1 MAIVFPYGIFAFDAL
16 QLAMEARLV
25 NPGAVRGCVGGEA
38 TLTDHSLR
46 QGVAM
51 FATVPFQNGT
61 VANLMSLI
69 APGLLT
75 YLSYSMLFLSNQH
88 GWIRMETVA
97 SAGCTWLRLY
107 LLPNAPNNSDRV
119 GNSTKQRLHI
129 SIGAGPLMS
138 SQTVMVSYFMLCQ
151 LV

>member
-38 TLTDHSLR
+38 TPTDHSLR
-46 QGVAM
+46 QSLAQ
-51 FATVPFQNGT
+51 FIAVPFQNGT
-61 VANLMSLI
+61 GANLTSLI

-75 YLSYSMLFLSNQH
+75 YLSYSYPISMDGY
-88 GWIRMETVA
+88 GWETVA

>member
-75 YLSYSMLFLSNQH
+75 YLSYSYPISMDGYGWRLWLLRVAHGCACTCSQMLPTTAIELATVQSSACTSALALVLSCPLKLS
-88 GWIRMETVA
+88 WLVTLCYA
-97 SAGCTWLRLY
+97 SL
-107 LLPNAPNNSDRV
+107 SE
-119 GNSTKQRLHI
+119 S
-129 SIGAGPLMS
+129 
-138 SQTVMVSYFMLCQ
+138 
-151 LV
+151 